1 MPKKRTANFLK
12 EAEKELRN
20 KPGVA
25 AVYLALRAAVGLVMI
40 AQFFNRNFEN
50 VFLCALTLVLFILP
64 TVFERRLKVDFP
76 DTLEIIIMLFIF
88 AAEILGEIQSYYIK
102 FPHWDT
108 ILHTLNGFLCAAI
121 GFSLVDMFDRSER
134 FSLALSPVFMAIVAF
149 CFSMTIGVLWEF
161 FEYCMDYFLLFDMQ
175 KDTVTHVLSTV
186 SLDPTNQNHTV
197 VIKNITD
204 MILVTGDGKQVAL
217 GLGGYLDMGLHDT
230 IEDLFVNFI
239 GAIVFSIIGYFYV
252 KSRGRGRFA
261 SRFIPKILEEEIE
274 REEAGKISAGEGL
287 IRQNADND

>member
-88 AAEILGEIQSYYIK
+88 AAEILGEIRSYYTV

-108 ILHTLNGFLCAAI
+108 MLHTLNGFLCAAV
-121 GFSLVDMFDRSER
+121 GFSLVDVCDRNER
-134 FSLALSPVFMAIVAF
+134 FSLQLSPVFMAIVAF

-161 FEYCMDYFLLFDMQ
+161 FECAMDHFFLFDMQ
-175 KDTVTHVLSTV
+175 KDTVHQVISSV
-186 SLDPTNQNHTV
+186 RLDPAQANHTV

-204 MILVTGDGKQVAL
+204 VIVIADGKEIPLGVGGYMDL
-217 GLGGYLDMGLHDT
+217 GLWDT
-230 IEDLFVNFI
+230 MEDLAVNFI
-239 GAIVFSIIGYFYV
+239 GAFVFSVIGYFYV
-252 KSRGRGRFA
+252 KSRGKGRFA
-261 SRFIPKILEEEIE
+261 SRFIPKVLDGKTDGAEPKEET
-274 REEAGKISAGEGL
+274 
-287 IRQNADND
+287 